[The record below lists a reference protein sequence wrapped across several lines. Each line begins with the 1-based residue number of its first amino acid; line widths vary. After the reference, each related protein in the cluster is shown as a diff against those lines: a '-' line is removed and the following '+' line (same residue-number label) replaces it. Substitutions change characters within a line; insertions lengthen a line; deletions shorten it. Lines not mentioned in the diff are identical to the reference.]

1 MNASMSDHANKTSN
15 MPLKNYALTRIQS
28 FPLEELGTTAKRALT
43 RRQNAVEMLSLADVN
58 GISLSDEIAASTKPA
73 ETVVFYTT
81 IKNRATHENRPAGLF
96 NHSSWIVKDAFAPP
110 LLAVDEEK
118 WADLAKE
125 PSPLQN
131 FTVSTFAAS
140 AADDKTRWLDMVVN
154 NLDDKGHPFHLVCP

>member
-1 MNASMSDHANKTSN
+1 

-28 FPLEELGTTAKRALT
+28 FPLEELGSAAKRALT
-43 RRQNAVEMLSLADVN
+43 RRQNAVEMISLADVN
-58 GISLSDEIAASTKPA
+58 GIALSDEIAASTKPA

-118 WADLAKE
+118 WAGLAKE

-140 AADDKTRWLDMVVN
+140 AAGDKTRWLDVVVN